1 MTRKTFAVTGMSCT
15 GCEKNVEDAL
25 AAVEGVSNVEADHEA
40 DSVAVDVDANIADDA
55 LTAAIRDAGYD
66 VE

>member
-25 AAVEGVSNVEADHEA
+25 AAVEGVSHVEADHEA